1 MTERQDSDPE
11 KSPENQTTHARAA
24 EYVRMSTEHQ
34 KYSTENQGDT
44 IHQYAA
50 RKGYQIVKTYADEG
64 RSGLNIDGRD
74 GLQRLIND
82 VETGQADFSV
92 ILVYD
97 VSRWGR
103 FQDSDESAFYEYLCK
118 RAGIRVEYCA
128 EQFENDG
135 SISSTIVKTV
145 KRAMAGEYSRELSV
159 KVFPLEVTYLSISS
173 GNSKREIVPFA
184 LVDNGL
190 RWHVRA
196 FDRARERFSDF
207 VINRIATTKPA
218 QNASTSPHERKEAD
232 KQWNRI
238 VEMQIAP
245 HPGLKHPEAI
255 SLEYGMV
262 DNLLDV
268 EVRAAVAGY
277 LLRKWNVDCTENHHL
292 TGPEYHLWLKNT
304 PTLYGVENLAIA
316 PGYTGHNNEQS
327 PTDGT
332 NA

>member
-1 MTERQDSDPE
+1 MAAGDNIQEKLAEISQAQQERLFHIDFKLYFLGSVNRSDLVE
-11 KSPENQTTHARAA
+11 RFGIKEAA
-24 EYVRMSTEHQ
+24 ASRDLSQYKDLAPKNIEY
-34 KYSTENQGDT
+34 DT
-44 IHQYAA
+44 
-50 RKGYQIVKTYADEG
+50 KVKTYIQRDGFKPLFEY
-64 RSGLNIDGRD
+64 SGSQTLAALLHGYGDDFVSPECSLVPAEAPTELNFPNID
-74 GLQRLIND
+74 
-82 VETGQADFSV
+82 
-92 ILVYD
+92 IL
-97 VSRWGR
+97 
-103 FQDSDESAFYEYLCK
+103 AAIT
-118 RAGIRVEYCA
+118 RAIH
-128 EQFENDG
+128 N
-135 SISSTIVKTV
+135 
-145 KRAMAGEYSRELSV
+145 
-159 KVFPLEVTYLSISS
+159 KVPLEITYLSISS

-207 VINRIATTKPA
+207 VINRIASTKPT
-218 QNASTSPHERKEAD
+218 QNTASSPHERKEAD

-238 VEMQIAP
+238 VEMEIVP
-245 HPGLKHPEAI
+245 HPGLEHPEAI

-262 DNLLDV
+262 DDLLNV

-277 LLRKWNVDCTENHHL
+277 LLRKWNVDCTEDHHL

-316 PGYTGHNNEQS
+316 PGHTGHSNEQS